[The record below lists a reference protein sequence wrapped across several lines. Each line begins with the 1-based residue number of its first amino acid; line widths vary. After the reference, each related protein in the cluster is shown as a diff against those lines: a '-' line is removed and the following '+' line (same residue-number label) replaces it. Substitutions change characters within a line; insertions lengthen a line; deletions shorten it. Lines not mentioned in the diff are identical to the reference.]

1 MSEQAAFFEPLR
13 RKRRRVSKPSALAER
28 YSRLA
33 DWYATN
39 KPGLKSISISADDA
53 YSLRKHWQTKDAK
66 HNGEQE
72 CRIAGFHVSADGSI
86 SWRGFDL
93 IPVDANA

>member
-1 MSEQAAFFEPLR
+1 MTEQTTFVEPLK
-13 RKRRRVSKPSALAER
+13 RKRRKVSKPSALADS

-72 CRIAGFHVSADGSI
+72 CRMAGFHIDEKGAI

-93 IPVDANA
+93 LPVDG